1 MFSRRR
7 ILKGFAQ
14 IDTIFRLRGTMVRRA
29 AFAGR
34 FYPREAPILR
44 QALQQYIPDT
54 PPRFDAKA
62 VLAPH
67 AGYMYS
73 GAVAGAVYA
82 AVRLPRRFII
92 LCPNHTGQGAPVA
105 IMSQGEWETPL
116 GTVSIDSQLAHCIRS
131 ESFIV
136 QENALAHRGEHALE
150 VHLPFL
156 QYFLGGEFQF
166 VPISVGTRRYES
178 LHDLGRALAAA
189 IREVQEPVL
198 LIASSDMNHF
208 EPVERTRA
216 KDEKAIEAMSR
227 LDSRELHRV
236 VTEDGVSMC
245 GYGPAVAVIEAG
257 LELGARSAELVRYS
271 HSGEVN
277 GDYSS
282 VVGYAGMVIC

>member
-1 MFSRRR
+1 
-7 ILKGFAQ
+7 
-14 IDTIFRLRGTMVRRA
+14 MVRRA

-34 FYPREAPILR
+34 FYPREAPILKE
-44 QALQQYIPDT
+44 ALQQYIPDT

-73 GAVAGAVYA
+73 GSVAGAVYA
-82 AVRLPRRFII
+82 SVRLPRRFVI

-105 IMSQGEWETPL
+105 IMSQGDWETPL
-116 GTVSIDSQLAHCIRS
+116 GTVPIDSHLAHCIRS

-156 QYFLGGEFQF
+156 QHLLEGEFQF

-178 LHDLGRALAAA
+178 LRDLGHALATATKE
-189 IREVQEPVL
+189 IQEPVM

-208 EPVERTRA
+208 EPAEQTRA
-216 KDEKAIEAMSR
+216 KDGKAIQAMLR
-227 LDSRELHRV
+227 LDSRELHRL

-245 GYGPAVAVIEAG
+245 GYGPAVAVIEAS
-257 LELGARSAELVRYS
+257 LELGARTAELVRYS
-271 HSGEVN
+271 HSGEIN

-282 VVGYAGMVIC
+282 VVGYAGLVIC